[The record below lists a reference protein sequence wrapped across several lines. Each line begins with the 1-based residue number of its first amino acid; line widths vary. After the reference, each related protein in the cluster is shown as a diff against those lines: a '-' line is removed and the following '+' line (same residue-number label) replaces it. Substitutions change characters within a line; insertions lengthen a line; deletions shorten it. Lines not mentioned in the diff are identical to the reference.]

1 MPGASCINSLGKNL
15 DRFCRHQMFLI
26 LLKMQIRVFCRGIT
40 LSNNLNEPKFT
51 RIGSGV
57 KKYMG
62 KNLDRFYCHQM
73 FLILLKM
80 QLGVFGGGVILPNNL
95 NKHKLTMDQIIFG
108 QNEKRS

>member
-1 MPGASCINSLGKNL
+1 MQVVSTVLEKNL

-40 LSNNLNEPKFT
+40 LSNNLNEHKFT

-57 KKYMG
+57 KKCFG

-80 QLGVFGGGVILPNNL
+80 QLGVFGRGVILPNNL
-95 NKHKLTMDQIIFG
+95 NKHKLKIYSLVGNIKMVW
-108 QNEKRS
+108 